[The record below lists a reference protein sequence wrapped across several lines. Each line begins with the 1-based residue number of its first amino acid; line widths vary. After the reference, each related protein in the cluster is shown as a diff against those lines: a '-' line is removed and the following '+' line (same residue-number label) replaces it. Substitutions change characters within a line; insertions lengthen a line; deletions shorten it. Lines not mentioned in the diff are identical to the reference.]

1 MINAYANFT
10 FKIDDNRTDLYLF
23 QPGPVATVGK
33 NTSPRLYLTVGCGT
47 AFTRALML
55 SFDMKS
61 KTSKQSPWLFNE
73 GNFIHLHFDP
83 LRQRLFGL
91 RSVFTFTLVMEEYN
105 TKTLEVIQQ
114 ITQQDTDQYK
124 YPIRSSSAFD
134 YKENWI
140 VEVRSGYESGS
151 LQAYYLK
158 MNLKLIGKKK
168 DIVVEFYRIG
178 NLRSINTMTY
188 DIKTKTILI
197 TSQFGSINN
206 DLFMFYMNPYTSNYT
221 QQTLL
226 TKTPDNAAL
235 RDIQAV
241 FDEKTRHVLFI
252 IHYGQSSFDED
263 LCWSIIVQFDTM
275 KILSKKQINNEYYVS
290 SWQLFN
296 L

>member
-1 MINAYANFT
+1 
-10 FKIDDNRTDLYLF
+10 
-23 QPGPVATVGK
+23 
-33 NTSPRLYLTVGCGT
+33 
-47 AFTRALML
+47 
-55 SFDMKS
+55 
-61 KTSKQSPWLFNE
+61 
-73 GNFIHLHFDP
+73 
-83 LRQRLFGL
+83 
-91 RSVFTFTLVMEEYN
+91 
-105 TKTLEVIQQ
+105 
-114 ITQQDTDQYK
+114 
-124 YPIRSSSAFD
+124 
-134 YKENWI
+134 
-140 VEVRSGYESGS
+140 
-151 LQAYYLK
+151 